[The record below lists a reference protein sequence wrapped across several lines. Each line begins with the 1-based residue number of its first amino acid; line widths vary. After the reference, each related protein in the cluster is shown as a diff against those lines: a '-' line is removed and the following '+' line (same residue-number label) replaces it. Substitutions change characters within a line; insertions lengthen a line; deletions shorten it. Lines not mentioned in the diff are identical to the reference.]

1 MVLESLF
8 SARKMLER
16 PINMLFFS
24 FIITVMSVYI
34 SYFIFPIYA
43 GIISPLF
50 VTIGTAP
57 LLLKIFAVEEKI
69 ERLYA
74 ENKLSEN
81 FLERYEYVIILFA
94 FFFIGSFIAY
104 FTISLIIPDKDVYTI
119 FLPQIN
125 EISTIKSL
133 TTGSVYNES
142 NTLFLITSNNLRV
155 MLTCFMLS
163 LIFGTGALFILSWNA
178 SILAIYL
185 VSFIRQGMIEKFFIS
200 SLGII
205 PHAPFEI
212 GAYFVS
218 GIAGGMLSM
227 GLLRENIKSKEF
239 RIILRDSIFMLSI
252 SVIIIIL
259 GAFIEVYV

>member
-185 VSFIRQGMIEKFFIS
+185 VSFIRQ
-200 SLGII
+200 
-205 PHAPFEI
+205 
-212 GAYFVS
+212 
-218 GIAGGMLSM
+218 
-227 GLLRENIKSKEF
+227 
-239 RIILRDSIFMLSI
+239 
-252 SVIIIIL
+252 
-259 GAFIEVYV
+259 